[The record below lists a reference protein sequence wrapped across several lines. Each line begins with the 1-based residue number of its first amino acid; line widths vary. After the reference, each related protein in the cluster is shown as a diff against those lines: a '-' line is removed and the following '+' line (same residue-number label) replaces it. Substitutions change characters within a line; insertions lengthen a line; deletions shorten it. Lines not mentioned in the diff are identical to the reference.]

1 MYSMTGAAIAFV
13 MSLLWNIITAII
25 IYKKINSGTISLK
38 IDCKQHRFL
47 TELCTKK
54 LRFPINKNAN
64 TS

>member
-1 MYSMTGAAIAFV
+1 MTGAAIAFV
-13 MSLLWNIITAII
+13 ASLFLNIITAII
-25 IYKKINSGTISLK
+25 IYKKDKVEIISLK

-54 LRFPINKNAN
+54 LRFPIKNKNAN